1 MRLTKRDIQIVQ
13 TVSTYRLLSS
23 AQIEA
28 LVFPSDTPRGRQSS
42 CQRRLQLLYHH
53 GHLDRLP
60 MPVILG
66 EGRFPHVYVLDQAGA
81 ALVAATQ
88 GVDLTTV
95 AWRPHH
101 NLLESPFIFHTLAIN
116 DVRVVITLLVQANHF
131 ELVEWI
137 DEAGF
142 RAAKDKVPFR
152 MRGVQ
157 VVRNYPDGYFG
168 LTLPRSTQPAH
179 FFLEVDQGTMSLTRW
194 KEKVQAYI
202 EFRARGLSEHHYGTR
217 NFRVLTVTTSSQRLT
232 NLKRASEQ
240 AGADHFFWF
249 TTQAQVDIW
258 NPGQLLQPIWS
269 VATQKEH
276 MELFPQDGSQT
287 ENH

>member
-1 MRLTKRDIQIVQ
+1 MRLTKRDVQIVQ

-23 AQIEA
+23 TQIEA
-28 LVFPSDTPRGRQSS
+28 LLFQSDKPRGRQSS

-53 GHLDRLP
+53 GYLDRLR

-66 EGRFPHVYVLDQAGA
+66 EGRFPHVYVLDQTGA
-81 ALVAATQ
+81 TLVAATL
-88 GVDLTTV
+88 GIDRAEVG
-95 AWRPHH
+95 WRPHH

-116 DVRVVITLLVQANHF
+116 DVRVVVTLLAQKGHF
-131 ELVEWI
+131 EVVEWI
-137 DEAGF
+137 DEASF
-142 RAAKDKVPFR
+142 RATKEKVPFR

-157 VVRNYPDGYFG
+157 VVRNYPDGYFR
-168 LTLPRSTQPAH
+168 LTLPHQTQTAH

-194 KEKVQAYI
+194 KEKVQAYA
-202 EFRARGLSEHHYGTR
+202 EFRARGLAQHHFDTR
-217 NFRVLTVTTSSQRLT
+217 NFRVLAVTTTTQRLS

-269 VATQKEH
+269 VATQDSYQV
-276 MELFPQDGSQT
+276 LFPLDRL
-287 ENH
+287 